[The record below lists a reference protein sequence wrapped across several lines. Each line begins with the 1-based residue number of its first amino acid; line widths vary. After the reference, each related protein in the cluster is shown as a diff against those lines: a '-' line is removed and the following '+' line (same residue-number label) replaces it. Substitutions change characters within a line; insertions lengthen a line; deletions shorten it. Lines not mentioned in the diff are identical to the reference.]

1 VTVTS
6 PVANLQNSSSS
17 RSKQVIVAV
26 LGIVEGC
33 RAILALLL
41 LHFGGAGN
49 SMQYME
55 SSPSRYRWII
65 TNQPSGTRSLPFF
78 WAKIVQARRQHA
90 QT

>member
-1 VTVTS
+1 MTVTS
-6 PVANLQNSSSS
+6 PVANLRNSSSS

-65 TNQPSGTRSLPFF
+65 TNQPTFLPGAGKSCTGQEFLV
-78 WAKIVQARRQHA
+78 AGNPN
-90 QT
+90 